1 MRTFRESLNQIRVR
15 RIVRKALALAPRGCV
30 RNDVLMLHELRKFSG
45 QELQLHWWARNVHP
59 WDQTLSVARRCELF
73 SQQALHD
80 TESALIRLFQRLP
93 DLKEVAFRVLDPGVP
108 NRVIPGA
115 HEQREEA
122 PLERH
127 EFDPKVILAGNVE
140 RNDVIPEPR
149 SPSIKMRLLMMGV
162 RFLMVGGHL
171 EPLAAGNLCPLE
183 G

>member
-1 MRTFRESLNQIRVR
+1 MRTLRESLNQIRVR

-30 RNDVLMLHELRKFSG
+30 RNDVLMLHELREFSG

-59 WDQTLSVARRCELF
+59 WDHNLSVARQSELF

-80 TESALIRLFQRLP
+80 TESALIRLFRRLP
-93 DLKEVAFRVLDPGVP
+93 DLHEIAFRVLYPGVP
-108 NRVIPGA
+108 NPVIPGEN
-115 HEQREEA
+115 EQRDEV
-122 PLERH
+122 PLERY
-127 EFDPKVILAGNVE
+127 EIEPKVILTGNVE
-140 RNDVIPEPR
+140 RNDVIPEPF